1 MPFWDRFGKQYVPQQ
16 HTFQPSRQMTYSQ
29 RQDDITSPL
38 TIVVHNT
45 MNAQIVFSNLE
56 DYLERLEHDK
66 RSRYDGHPDY
76 CEEDENFLTDAIDR
90 TRIMIH
96 HLSLQ
101 HSTLVRK
108 M

>member
-1 MPFWDRFGKQYVPQQ
+1 MPFWNRFGKQQSLYVNHAIMQQ
-16 HTFQPSRQMTYSQ
+16 A
-29 RQDDITSPL
+29 QDDITSPL
-38 TIVVHNT
+38 TIVAHNT
-45 MNAQIVFSNLE
+45 MNAQIVFSLLE
-56 DYLERLEHDK
+56 DYLEKLEYDK
-66 RSRYDGHPDY
+66 RSRYGNHPNF